1 MRILD
6 FSSGNTCK
14 NNVDI
19 IKKMIDALAEVDT
32 ERKFTIKWQL
42 FQKAPPNIPLTQ
54 QNFHFAYHY
63 AMQLGYKTTASVFDQ
78 ESLNFLLQFNPCF
91 VKIANRPDLYW
102 LHGEVPRRIPVYM
115 SAEGFGKIPGDGQ
128 YCSHDQTFH
137 CVKKYPA
144 QVKDYDDYG
153 IYSRWVSD
161 HTIGWD
167 LLNHRIEMEWP
178 LSTPEVWEKHIVL
191 ERDPDNPDAGPFAIT
206 PPDLKEIM

>member
-63 AMQLGYKTTASVFDQ
+63 AKQLGYETTASIFDK
-78 ESLNFLLQFNPCF
+78 ESLDFLSWFNPCF
-91 VKIANRPDLYW
+91 IKIANRPDLYW
-102 LHGEVPRRIPVYM
+102 LIGEVPRKIPVLFLTAKTDPY
-115 SAEGFGKIPGDGQ
+115 SKGFGKITSADYIEKPCDIKNLEKRI
-128 YCSHDQTFH
+128 DK
-137 CVKKYPA
+137 VLKK
-144 QVKDYDDYG
+144 Q
-153 IYSRWVSD
+153 
-161 HTIGWD
+161 
-167 LLNHRIEMEWP
+167 
-178 LSTPEVWEKHIVL
+178 
-191 ERDPDNPDAGPFAIT
+191 
-206 PPDLKEIM
+206 